1 VGRKPVTDASEA
13 VIAPWREPLLD
24 NKFIPGCPITAT
36 VVNVSSNDQLGR
48 TACGS

>member
-24 NKFIPGCPITAT
+24 NKFILGCPIAAT
-36 VVNVSSNDQLGR
+36 VVNVSSNDQLHGN
-48 TACGS
+48 ACAS